1 MTTRRDFLRIGACGA
16 VGMAAFSESLER
28 FGLVSNMA
36 MAAPSDY
43 RALVCIFLFGGND
56 ANNMVVPISGPGG
69 YAAYAAARGGS
80 LAIPQANLTATNLAP
95 AIGSGIVYALHPAMT
110 GLKAL
115 FDSGKLAVVANVGP
129 LTQPTSKAQYQ
140 GSAAFRPYQLFSHS
154 DQQSSWMAR
163 RSDVSSKLGWGGLTA
178 DNQVSQNGSS
188 AYPPVTSLA
197 GNNQFNLGQI
207 TKPLGAAPA
216 PTALN
221 QILAL
226 NGFTV
231 SATDTARKT
240 AFNTLRTF
248 DTAVPLVNATSGVT
262 QSALDI
268 GTALLVDPVVGT
280 FPNTNIGNQLKQVAK
295 LIKLNQTAIQLGLN
309 RQIFFCSMGGFDTHQ
324 DVLLA
329 HTNLFGQLSAAMSA
343 FYTETAA
350 QGLAGR
356 VTTFTES
363 DFGRT
368 LQPSGTGA
376 SVGSDHAWGSH
387 QFVMGGAVKG
397 TDFYGVNGPN
407 GRVFPD
413 HTLGASNPLDTDGR
427 GRFIPTCSVDQYAAT
442 LAQWFGVSLPDANTI
457 FPLLNRFPVTDL
469 GFLLPAF

>member
-1 MTTRRDFLRIGACGA
+1 MTTRRDFLRISACGA

-28 FGLVSNMA
+28 LGLISNTA
-36 MAAPSDY
+36 LAAPSDY

-56 ANNMVVPISGPGG
+56 ANNMVIPVYGAG
-69 YAAYAAARGGS
+69 YTAYFGARGVF
-80 LAIPQANLTATNLAP
+80 LAIPQANLAATTITPNSLGLA
-95 AIGSGIVYALHPAMT
+95 YALHPAMT

-115 FDSGKLAVVANVGP
+115 FDSGKLAVVSNVGP
-129 LTQPTSKAQYQ
+129 LTQPTTKAQYQ
-140 GSAAFRPYQLFSHS
+140 GNAAFRPYQLFSHS
-154 DQQSSWMAR
+154 DQQSIWMAA
-163 RSDVSSKLGWGGLTA
+163 RSDVKSKLGWGGLAA
-178 DNQVSQNGSS
+178 DNQLSHNGAS
-188 AYPPVTSLA
+188 AYPLVTSLA

-221 QILAL
+221 QILVL
-226 NGFTV
+226 NGFTA
-231 SATDTARKT
+231 SAADTARKA

-248 DTAVPLVNATSGVT
+248 DTGVPLVNATSGVT

-268 GTALLVDPVVGT
+268 GAALAVDPVVGT
-280 FPNTNIGNQLKQVAK
+280 FPNTSIGNQLKQVAK
-295 LIKLNQTAIQLGLN
+295 IIKLNQTAVQLGLN

-324 DVLLA
+324 DELAA
-329 HTNLFGQLSAAMSA
+329 HTNLYGQLSVAMNA
-343 FYTETAA
+343 FYAETVV
-350 QGLAGR
+350 QGLSGR

-368 LQPSGTGA
+368 LQASGTDTT
-376 SVGSDHAWGSH
+376 VGSDHAWGSH
-387 QFVMGGAVKG
+387 QLVMGGAVKG

-407 GRVFPD
+407 GHVFPD
-413 HTLGASNPLDTDGR
+413 HTLGSSNPLDTDGR

-442 LAQWFGVSLPDANTI
+442 LAQWFGVSLADANTI

>member
-16 VGMAAFSESLER
+16 VGMTAISESLER
-28 FGLVSNMA
+28 LGLISNA
-36 MAAPSDY
+36 ALAAPSDY

-56 ANNMVVPISGPGG
+56 ANNMVIPVYGSG
-69 YAAYAAARGGS
+69 YTAYAAARGGS
-80 LAIPQANLTATNLAP
+80 LAIAQGALAATTITPNSLGLA
-95 AIGSGIVYALHPAMT
+95 YAFHPAMT
-110 GLKAL
+110 GLRNL
-115 FDSGKLAVVANVGP
+115 FVSGKLAVVSNVGP
-129 LTQPTSKAQYQ
+129 LTQPTTKAQYQ
-140 GSAAFRPYQLFSHS
+140 SNAAYRPYQLFSHS
-154 DQQSSWMAR
+154 DQQSTWMAA
-163 RSDVSSKLGWGGLTA
+163 RSDVKSKLGWGGLAA
-178 DNQVSQNGSS
+178 DNQVSLNGAS

-221 QILAL
+221 SILAL
-226 NGFTV
+226 NGFTA
-231 SATDTARKT
+231 SAVDTARKS
-240 AFNTLRTF
+240 AFDTLRTF
-248 DTAVPLVNATSGVT
+248 DTSVPLVNATSGVT
-262 QSALDI
+262 QAALNI
-268 GTALLVDPVVGT
+268 GTALKVDPVVGA

-295 LIKLNQTAIQLGLN
+295 IVKLNQTAPELGLN

-324 DVLLA
+324 DELAA

-343 FYTETAA
+343 FYTETVV

-376 SVGSDHAWGSH
+376 SVGSDHAWGNH
-387 QFVMGGAVKG
+387 QFVMGGAVVG
-397 TDFYGVNGPN
+397 TDFYGINGPN
-407 GRVFPD
+407 GKVFPD

-442 LAQWFGVSLPDANTI
+442 LAQWFGVSLADANVI

>member
-1 MTTRRDFLRIGACGA
+1 MTTRRDFLRISACGA
-16 VGMAAFSESLER
+16 VGMTAISESLER
-28 FGLVSNMA
+28 LGLMSHTAV
-36 MAAPSDY
+36 AAPSDY

-56 ANNMVVPISGPGG
+56 ANNMVIPVYGSG
-69 YAAYAAARGGS
+69 YTAYASARGGS
-80 LAIPQANLTATNLAP
+80 LAIAQGALAATTITPNSLGLA
-95 AIGSGIVYALHPAMT
+95 YALHPAMT
-110 GLKAL
+110 GLKTL

-129 LTQPTSKAQYQ
+129 LTNITTKALYN
-140 GSAAFRPYQLFSHS
+140 SNAAYRPYQLFSHS
-154 DQQSSWMAR
+154 DQQSSWMAT
-163 RSDVSSKLGWGGLTA
+163 RSDVSTKLGWGGLTA
-178 DNQVSQNGSS
+178 DNQVSQNGAS

-197 GNNQFNLGQI
+197 GNNQFNLGQV

-221 QILAL
+221 QILFL
-226 NGFTV
+226 NGF
-231 SATDTARKT
+231 SASAVDTARRT
-240 AFNTLRTF
+240 AFNSLRSF
-248 DTAVPLVNATSGVT
+248 DTAIPLVNATSVVT

-268 GTALLVDPVVGT
+268 GTALQSDPVVGA
-280 FPNTNIGNQLKQVAK
+280 FPNTNLGNQLKQVAK
-295 LIKLNQTAIQLGLN
+295 LIKLNQTAVQLGLN

-324 DVLLA
+324 DELGA
-329 HTNLFGQLSAAMSA
+329 HTNLYGQLSAAMSA
-343 FYTETAA
+343 FYTETNA

-368 LQPSGTGA
+368 LQPSGTGG

-387 QFVMGGAVKG
+387 QLVMGGAVKG

-407 GRVFPD
+407 GKVFPD

-442 LAQWFGVSLPDANTI
+442 LAQWFGVSLADANVI
-457 FPLLNRFPVTDL
+457 FPLLNRFPATDL